1 MIELCLSSTY
11 ADRDKLI
18 YYEETLGFKNTIL
31 KLEELYEDIEYSG
44 IVTTGFDEIIWL
56 FNQFDVKD
64 YSNRNFGNS
73 VFISNKDEF
82 IAKFSSYAC
91 YKKSNTNN
99 VYDSWLMML
108 HNLNE
113 IMDELFRYGAKDT
126 DENVIFLKNILVF
139 LSYISIY
146 EDEKS
151 WRDMILWR

>member
-1 MIELCLSSTY
+1 MNLYIT
-11 ADRDKLI
+11 I
-18 YYEETLGFKNTIL
+18 IYEETSGFKNTIL
-31 KLEELYEDIEYSG
+31 KLEELYENTEYGGIE
-44 IVTTGFDEIIWL
+44 TTGLDEIIWL

-82 IAKFSSYAC
+82 IANICSYVC
-91 YKKSNTNN
+91 YKKSNN

-113 IMDELFRYGAKDT
+113 TMDELFRYGAKDT
-126 DENVIFLKNILVF
+126 DENVIFLKNILIF

-146 EDEKS
+146 EDEAS
-151 WRDMILWR
+151 WRDLLL

>member
-1 MIELCLSSTY
+1 MIELCLSSAF

-18 YYEETLGFKNTIL
+18 YYEETSGFKNTIL
-31 KLEELYEDIEYSG
+31 KLEELYKNIEYGG
-44 IVTTGFDEIIWL
+44 IETTGLDEIIWL
-56 FNQFDVKD
+56 FNQFDIKD

-82 IAKFSSYAC
+82 IANISSYVC
-91 YKKSNTNN
+91 YKKSNNI
-99 VYDSWLMML
+99 YDSWLMML

-113 IMDELFRYGAKDT
+113 TMDELFRYGAKDT

-139 LSYISIY
+139 LSYTSIY

-151 WRDMILWR
+151 WRDLLLYYK